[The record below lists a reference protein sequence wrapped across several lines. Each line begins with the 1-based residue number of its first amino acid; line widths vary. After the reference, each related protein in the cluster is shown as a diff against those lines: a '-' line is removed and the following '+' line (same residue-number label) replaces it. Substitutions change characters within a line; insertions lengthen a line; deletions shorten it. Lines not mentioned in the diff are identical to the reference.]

1 MFRLIKRMLDIC
13 FAIVLLIITFPLFF
27 IAIIGIKLSSR
38 GPIFILQRRV
48 GKGNK
53 DFYIIKVRTMITEKE
68 KEGRKLTDS
77 ERILA
82 IGKYLRRYSIDE
94 LPQLLN
100 IIKGDMSFIGPR
112 PLPFVYLP
120 FYTEKELHRHDV
132 KPGLSGYA
140 QISGRN
146 FLDWEKRFELDLHY
160 VNNLS
165 FKLDAKIFFVT
176 MKKIIFKQEVGIY
189 GKDSLVKSL
198 HEIREKKE

>member
-146 FLDWEKRFELDLHY
+146 FLDWGKRFELDLHY